1 MGLHLFRPL
10 VSFIPSTAEVD
21 PVTKGASVVTN
32 DIVTV
37 EEEEFEKDE
46 RTGKRIWLSFLLE
59 DTIARA
65 KKGSPAEK
73 AKLGKDGTSAFVDVY
88 EYAAK
93 IRSGEMTWDEVEKAD
108 LDTVSFVNLHENHL
122 FYCSFLF
129 IDVL

>member
-46 RTGKRIWLSFLLE
+46 RTWKRIWLSFLLE

-65 KKGSPAEK
+65 KKGSSTEK
-73 AKLGKDGTSAFVDVY
+73 AKLEKDKLSAFVDVY
-88 EYAAK
+88 EYATK
-93 IRSGEMTWDEVEKAD
+93 IRSGEMTWE
-108 LDTVSFVNLHENHL
+108 DTVSFVNLHENHL
-122 FYCSFLF
+122 FYYSFLL